1 MVQKGDPSQKEK
13 KKSEWLSRWNVQF
26 NFSVQRAIYYI
37 KGESRT
43 PRNFQNWFEFE
54 TLRFIL
60 KSVLIG
66 QPGKSPDNKLRVMI
80 GASFVIVHLGKKKK
94 MMIRVMQ
101 QQSICIVDA
110 NFNRERRKDSFSS
123 LSSSYLLVN
132 LAKVLMGFDSRN
144 DPFRLN
150 LRLIALFPS
159 ESLSKKDWRR
169 FKPLI
174 LTSQALNHNWRK
186 TSQRT
191 KFNFPSA

>member
-1 MVQKGDPSQKEK
+1 M
-13 KKSEWLSRWNVQF
+13 
-26 NFSVQRAIYYI
+26 Y
-37 KGESRT
+37 
-43 PRNFQNWFEFE
+43 
-54 TLRFIL
+54 TLTFIL

-80 GASFVIVHLGKKKK
+80 GASFVTVHLGKKKK

-110 NFNRERRKDSFSS
+110 NFNREEKKRQFF
-123 LSSSYLLVN
+123 LLLPYSSYLLVN

-186 TSQRT
+186 TSKRT